1 MKIFLTTGLLLTTV
15 YLLNISNV
23 LAAEDLSN
31 IASIKGQTDALEE
44 SFMAIETKFS
54 TAVLSPQNTSAFT
67 QTLSDIR
74 QVKGR
79 LHTTQAA
86 IHKEISTLHS
96 NLFIARMELEGY
108 RVKAEKINTALNWV
122 AHEILGFQAGISEP
136 VHRLYAESIEI
147 VVKLQTGKFEHLV
160 KGAVEVQ
167 KELGSLL
174 ANLDNGTAPSTQEV
188 EKIRAGLQAI
198 IDDANSIKSAVALQY
213 ESVRETLEYQNTEI
227 SLAQK
232 YTVERLI
239 AEMGNLVH
247 YTAHYRELIVKVLT
261 TSF

>member
-1 MKIFLTTGLLLTTV
+1 MKTTFATFLLFITG
-15 YLLNISNV
+15 YLLNVNCIFAAESLSNV
-23 LAAEDLSN
+23 AALKE
-31 IASIKGQTDALEE
+31 QTDALEA
-44 SFMAIETKFS
+44 SFLQIETEFS
-54 TAVLSPQNTSAFT
+54 TAVLSPQNASAFT
-67 QTLSDIR
+67 ETLSDIR

-79 LHTTQAA
+79 LHQVQGV

-96 NLFIARMELEGY
+96 NLFIIRIELEGY

-122 AHEILGFQAGISEP
+122 AHEILGFQAGISEL

-147 VVKLQTGKFEHLV
+147 VVKLQTGKFEHVV

-167 KELGSLL
+167 KELSSLL
-174 ANLDNGTAPSTQEV
+174 ANLENGTAPTVQEV
-188 EKIRAGLQAI
+188 TKIRAGLQTI
-198 IDDANSIKSAVALQY
+198 IDDASSIKSTVSLQY

-239 AEMGNLVH
+239 AEMGNLIH
-247 YTAHYRELIVKVLT
+247 FTDHYRELIVKVLT
-261 TSF
+261 TTF